1 MKKSAILFS
10 TVLISLS
17 LVACGSKKDSTAKD
31 TKPKTEKVKK
41 VSKEHTPN
49 PKKLPKHK
57 DVNDFAAKEGKT
69 PAAYLHEN
77 ENLSV
82 KKALQVLPNKDK
94 TPQEKQTQQ
103 ILANPSK
110 YKDQPAPAP
119 VTSSQAS
126 TSNTQ
131 ANTTAPTT
139 SETTNNQ
146 VDPDNNANVDAL
158 NIYKHPEIYS
168 NRGF

>member
-1 MKKSAILFS
+1 MKKAAVLFS
-10 TVLISLS
+10 TALISLS
-17 LVACGSKKDSTAKD
+17 LVACGSKKESNQKD

-41 VSKEHTPN
+41 TSKDHTPE

-82 KKALQVLPNKDK
+82 KKSLKVLPSKDK
-94 TPQEKQTQQ
+94 TPQEKETQK
-103 ILANPSK
+103 ILDNPNK
-110 YKDQPAPAP
+110 YKNQPEPTP
-119 VTSSQAS
+119 VDSSATNTNS
-126 TSNTQ
+126 TDSNKT
-131 ANTTAPTT
+131 
-139 SETTNNQ
+139 

>member
-17 LVACGSKKDSTAKD
+17 LVAYGSKKDSTAKD

-49 PKKLPKHK
+49 PQKLPKHK

-119 VTSSQAS
+119 VTTSPEETSTSQANPAP
-126 TSNTQ
+126 NTNEP
-131 ANTTAPTT
+131 A
-139 SETTNNQ
+139 NNQ

>member
-17 LVACGSKKDSTAKD
+17 LAACGSKKETSHKD
-31 TKPKTEKVKK
+31 AKPKTEKVKK
-41 VSKEHTPN
+41 ISKEHTPN

-82 KKALQVLPNKDK
+82 KKSLQVLPNKDK

-103 ILANPSK
+103 ILNNPSK

-119 VTSSQAS
+119 VKETQNNTNQSGT
-126 TSNTQ
+126 TSN
-131 ANTTAPTT
+131 N
-139 SETTNNQ
+139 
-146 VDPDNNANVDAL
+146 DPDNNLNIDAL